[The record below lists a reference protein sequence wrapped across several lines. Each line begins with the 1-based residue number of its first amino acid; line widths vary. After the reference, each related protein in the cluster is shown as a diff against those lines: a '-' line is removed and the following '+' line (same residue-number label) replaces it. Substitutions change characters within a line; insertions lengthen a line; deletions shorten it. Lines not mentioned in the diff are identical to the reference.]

1 MAMMSFFEVAQSTLV
16 AVAAALTNPV
26 GRMCVYPGDIA
37 WDDCDCDGLLA
48 ATYSRFYPSESFP
61 SENVSEFVGVGCA
74 PPYDVGELTVLLA
87 RCTPVPDERAN
98 APTCAALESNAQMLY
113 DEAPIIRRAVAKH
126 LCDLED
132 QGRISARHIRDTVFN
147 GPSGACVGST
157 TRAMI
162 GLPACLGCDD

>member
-1 MAMMSFFEVAQSTLV
+1 MAMMTFYEVAASVLA
-16 AVAAALTNPV
+16 AVEDALPTSV
-26 GRMCVYPGDIA
+26 GRMCVYPSDIA

-48 ATYSRFYPSESFP
+48 ATYSRIYPSENFP
-61 SENVSEFVGVGCA
+61 GENVSDFVGVGCA
-74 PPYDVGELTVLLA
+74 APYDVGELTVLLA
-87 RCTPVPDERAN
+87 RCTPVSTEN
-98 APTCAALESNAQMLY
+98 GEAPSCEALGSNAQQLY
-113 DEAPIIRRAVAKH
+113 DEAVIVRKAVAKH

-132 QGRISARHIRDTVFN
+132 QGKISARHMRDTMFN

>member
-1 MAMMSFFEVAQSTLV
+1 MAIMTFYEVAASVLD
-16 AVAAALTNPV
+16 AVEIALPTSV
-26 GRMCVYPGDIA
+26 GRKCVYPGDIA

-48 ATYSRFYPSESFP
+48 ATYSRFFPSENFP
-61 SENVSEFVGVGCA
+61 AENVSEFVGVGCA
-74 PPYDVGELTVLLA
+74 PPYDAGELTVLLA

-98 APTCAALESNAQMLY
+98 PPTCDALAANAQQLY
-113 DEAPIIRRAVAKH
+113 DEAVIIRKAVAKH

-132 QGRISARHIRDTVFN
+132 QGRISARHMRDTVFN